1 MVVSKHSAEREAGR
15 EHIPQYPKGFVALRI
30 IQLIFSLICMS
41 LSAFA
46 LSLATSSTPMIMIFV
61 SIFTLITTTYNIVA
75 CNIHPKLYNYWAVL
89 TFEIFLF
96 LAWLVAFA
104 LMGSSGAV
112 LIASWQ
118 AYGNSLTSESAD
130 LIAVLGSV
138 MAAAGAIGAMN
149 WILFF
154 VSLVMNSVLISRHRS
169 AGLHSKRVAAG
180 GQRDGGKV
188 LMQSEQSYQMYPQPS
203 GYSKVEPE
211 HNAGPEQDVYS
222 PHIMSPHQ
230 RQQTYYSVSSVDNMN
245 RQGFPALVHAQ
256 STGGSY
262 QSSVHAQSTGDSYPS
277 SAWVQSTPVPIY
289 EADSQSC
296 KPAAPMEL
304 A

>member
-1 MVVSKHSAEREAGR
+1 MAVPKHSAKRDAGR

-30 IQLIFSLICMS
+30 LQLIFSLICMG

-46 LSLATSSTPMIMIFV
+46 MSLANSSTSIIMIFV
-61 SIFTLITTTYNIVA
+61 SIFTIITSTYNIIA
-75 CNIHPKLYNYWAVL
+75 CNIHPKVYNYWAVL
-89 TFEIFLF
+89 SFEILLF
-96 LAWLVAFA
+96 LAWLIAFA

-118 AYGNSLTSESAD
+118 AYGNSLISESAD
-130 LIAVLGSV
+130 LLAILGSV

-169 AGLHSKRVAAG
+169 AGLHSKCVGSGSRL
-180 GQRDGGKV
+180 DGGKV
-188 LMQSEQSYQMYPQPS
+188 LVQPEQSYQMYAQPS
-203 GYSKVEPE
+203 GYSTVGFE
-211 HNAGPEQDVYS
+211 HNPGSEGDADYPQ
-222 PHIMSPHQ
+222 IMSPHQ
-230 RQQTYYSVSSVDNMN
+230 RQQTYYQTPPGQNMG
-245 RQGFPALVHAQ
+245 QHGSPALLHSQ
-256 STGGSY
+256 GTGGSY
-262 QSSVHAQSTGDSYPS
+262 LSSVSGQL
-277 SAWVQSTPVPIY
+277 TPVPVY

-296 KPAAPMEL
+296 KPAAPTEL